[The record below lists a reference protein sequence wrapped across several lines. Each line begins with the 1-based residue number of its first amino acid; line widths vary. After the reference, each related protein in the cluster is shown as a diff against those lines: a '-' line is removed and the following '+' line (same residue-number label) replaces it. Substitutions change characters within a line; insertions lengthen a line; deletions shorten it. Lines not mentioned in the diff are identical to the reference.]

1 MTTSTLERQA
11 RDTEKQRPLWQSM
24 LRVTWIQHRVSLI
37 VMVGIFGLV
46 GVLMI
51 VTGTSVHGDYTKY
64 LSDKC
69 SNFGNSPFNR
79 NECSALGTQI
89 LQSQNILTVIDIV
102 MHVIPLVIGMFI
114 GAPLVA
120 REFESGTYQFAWTQ
134 GTPRSS
140 WVAMKLL
147 FLGVIVVVLA
157 IPLGLIA
164 SWWAQPANA
173 IGFVSHWQSGQFGAT
188 AMTFPVICLTGLLAG
203 VLMGAFLKK
212 VVSAIAI
219 TGLVVGGLVL
229 GIFAYLDNA
238 IFSIHT
244 SATTWYPSDG
254 NIGLINRFN
263 QAGFGPK
270 ATWGGWLVDIWYQ
283 GANGVHFG
291 TAQGIKIMNR
301 LFANYANKTQV
312 EPPRAE
318 LAWLASHHY
327 SFWISYQ
334 SANRFWIAQSGE
346 AVLVLAFGFIFFK
359 VTMKVIEKF
368 D

>member
-1 MTTSTLERQA
+1 
-11 RDTEKQRPLWQSM
+11 
-24 LRVTWIQHRVSLI
+24 
-37 VMVGIFGLV
+37 
-46 GVLMI
+46 
-51 VTGTSVHGDYTKY
+51 
-64 LSDKC
+64 
-69 SNFGNSPFNR
+69 
-79 NECSALGTQI
+79 
-89 LQSQNILTVIDIV
+89 
-102 MHVIPLVIGMFI
+102 
-114 GAPLVA
+114 
-120 REFESGTYQFAWTQ
+120 
-134 GTPRSS
+134 
-140 WVAMKLL
+140 
-147 FLGVIVVVLA
+147 
-157 IPLGLIA
+157 
-164 SWWAQPANA
+164 
-173 IGFVSHWQSGQFGAT
+173 
-188 AMTFPVICLTGLLAG
+188 
-203 VLMGAFLKK
+203 MGAFLKK